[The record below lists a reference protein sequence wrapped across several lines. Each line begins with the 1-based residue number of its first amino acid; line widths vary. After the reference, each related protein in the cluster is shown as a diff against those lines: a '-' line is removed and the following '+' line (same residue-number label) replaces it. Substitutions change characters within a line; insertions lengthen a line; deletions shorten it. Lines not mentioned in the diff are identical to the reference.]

1 MSKNL
6 EPASEMPVELENQ
19 FILRL
24 PAEPAKI
31 LREAIRAGAMNLKDR
46 LSIKME
52 PDMRFGEVRLD
63 HWLLHA
69 KLLDLPSII
78 ESLKTIDNKSFYKTA
93 DIGQMLICSTEEDPP
108 APEEEAPKKKKDPNK
123 VDKKYLWPHGITP
136 PLKNARKRRFRKTLK
151 KKYVEAPEI
160 EKEVKR
166 LLRVD
171 NEAVNV
177 KWEIIS
183 EDQLLGPATGE
194 DVDDHDK
201 PKEKEKKSKKHK
213 QSSGRDRSHL
223 ESTTHSVDVAEH
235 EIFGEAVSDSDI
247 DDDTNSDDDDDN
259 TRRIDV
265 LNIEDEDESSR
276 LMMSAGEDSRLSVD
290 NSNPSMHHRRSG
302 SSGLV
307 TQFSHEMFAKG
318 NNDSLSSSPVESQS
332 SSRFSMDVKPGGSGM
347 SRDVGREI
355 RMASLRKD
363 LAELRSQREQ
373 RLIQQEMP
381 GDSENVALRQRF
393 NEMLDE
399 RISAKERELE
409 QIENI

>member
-1 MSKNL
+1 M
-6 EPASEMPVELENQ
+6 ELENQ

-46 LSIKME
+46 VSIKME

-69 KLLDLPSII
+69 KLLDLPTIM
-78 ESLKTIDNKSFYKTA
+78 ESLKTIDNKSLYKTA
-93 DIGQMLICSTEEDPP
+93 DICQVLICSTEEDPP

-136 PLKNARKRRFRKTLK
+136 PLKNVRKRRFRKTLK

-183 EDQLLGPATGE
+183 EDQLLGPAIGE
-194 DVDDHDK
+194 DGEPIDDHGK
-201 PKEKEKKSKKHK
+201 PKREKEKKSKKHK
-213 QSSGRDRSHL
+213 QSSGRDQSHL

-247 DDDTNSDDDDDN
+247 EDDTNSDDDDDN

-265 LNIEDEDESSR
+265 MNIEDGDESSR
-276 LMMSAGEDSRLSVD
+276 LMMSGGEDSRLSVD

-307 TQFSHEMFAKG
+307 TQFSHEMFSKG
-318 NNDSLSSSPVESQS
+318 NDSLSSSPVESQS

-347 SRDVGREI
+347 GRDVGREM
-355 RMASLRKD
+355 RMATLKKD
-363 LAELRSQREQ
+363 LAELRTQREQ

-409 QIENI
+409 LIESI